1 MKLGVTRRHN
11 RWYEQLLLSQG
22 LMAML
27 GWLLT
32 VAVPYLLSWSWNAL
46 WHPDEGQRTAL
57 IVTSLAYGV
66 AHGAVA
72 KIRVL
77 YPGGRAAGFI
87 APVVLIVYGVFALAT
102 FMFYLSVSRYLL
114 LSSCMCALV
123 WMYGLYLL
131 TYRNLRLKLAVI
143 PGGKYTKDLLAQTVA
158 DIRPLKT
165 LSLDGVR
172 YDGVVAD
179 FEYIDE
185 STQKFLT
192 YCALNRTA
200 VYDAKDIYESLTGR
214 VKIDRM
220 SENKMGALLPSP
232 FFETIKRCMD
242 IGVVV
247 LTLPVTL
254 VIGAIVAVLI
264 KLDSPGPVIYTQTR
278 IGQGNRLFTL
288 YKFRSMYFVDQ
299 SAPKRLTAKN
309 DARVTR
315 VGRIIRKLRIDELPQ
330 FFNVLK
336 GEMSLIGPRPEL
348 PNFAAKYEEKT
359 PFYSYRHIVKPGISG
374 WAQVRHGHAASIEE
388 AQIKL
393 EHDFYYIK
401 HCSLSLDVI
410 ILLMTIRTI
419 CNGFGAR

>member
-1 MKLGVTRRHN
+1 MSRRFARRHD
-11 RWYEQLLLSQG
+11 RWHEQLLLSQG
-22 LMAML
+22 FTFLV

-32 VAVPYLLSWSWNAL
+32 VAAPYLLSWSWSAL
-46 WHPDEGQRTAL
+46 WLPDSGQRAAL
-57 IVTSLAYGV
+57 VVTTLAYGV
-66 AHGAVA
+66 SHGAVA
-72 KIRVL
+72 KTRTL

-87 APVVLIVYGVFALAT
+87 APIVLIVYGLSALAT
-102 FMFYLSVSRYLL
+102 LMFHIAVSRYLL
-114 LSSCMCALV
+114 LSSCVCALV

-131 TYRNLRLKLAVI
+131 THRSLRLKLAVI
-143 PGGKYTKDLLAQTVA
+143 PGGKYTGDLLALTAA

-179 FEYIDE
+179 FEHIDE
-185 STQKFLT
+185 PTQRFLT
-192 YCALNRTA
+192 QCALNRTA
-200 VYDAKDIYESLTGR
+200 VYDARDIYESLTGR
-214 VKIDRM
+214 VKIHRM

-232 FFETIKRCMD
+232 LFEAIKRCID

-247 LTLPVTL
+247 LTLPMTL
-254 VIGAIVAVLI
+254 VVGAIVAVLI
-264 KLDSPGPVIYTQTR
+264 KLDSPGPVIYAQTR
-278 IGQGNRLFTL
+278 IGQGNLRFTL
-288 YKFRSMYFVDQ
+288 YKFRSMYFVGH
-299 SAPKRLTAKN
+299 SAPEQLTAES
-309 DARVTR
+309 DPRVTR

-336 GEMSLIGPRPEL
+336 GDMSLIGPRPEL

-374 WAQVRHGHAASIEE
+374 WAQVRHGHAASVEE

-401 HCSLSLDVI
+401 HCSLSLDIVI
-410 ILLMTIRTI
+410 FLMTIRTVI
-419 CNGFGAR
+419 NGFGAR